1 MSVNDLIGHKE
12 YLNNLEYLYKENK
25 LPNKILLSGH
35 KGIGKALL
43 VKNFLYKVF
52 DDNNSHVLI
61 NNNSHPNIL
70 NIKKKDDKKIIEID
84 QIREIIK
91 FTNQSSFN
99 NKSKF
104 IIIDDVEYLNTSSSN
119 ALLKSLEEPNINV
132 NFFLVYNSNLQI
144 LDTIKSRCIEIKIN
158 LNQED
163 TKLIVNKYFED
174 EVYENINNSL
184 SNFYSTPRFLI
195 LLINYLKEN
204 DLSLVDTN
212 INFLIKNI
220 IVNKHYNKNTFVK
233 DNLNYII
240 ELFFYNHISI
250 TKEISYKVKEYYYTK
265 LFNIRKFNLDYETF
279 FLEFDDNLLN
289 G

>member
-1 MSVNDLIGHKE
+1 MSVNDLIGHKD

-84 QIREIIK
+84 QIRKIIK

-104 IIIDDVEYLNTSSSN
+104 IIIDDVEYLNKNSSN
-119 ALLKSLEEPNINV
+119 ALLKSLEDPNFNV
-132 NFFLVYNSNLQI
+132 NFFLVHNSNLKI

-163 TKLIVNKYFED
+163 TKLIVNKYFD
-174 EVYENINNSL
+174 NEVYENINNSL
-184 SNFYSTPRFLI
+184 SNFYSTPNFLI
-195 LLINYLKEN
+195 LLVNYLKEN
-204 DLSLVDTN
+204 NLPLDDTN
-212 INFLIKNI
+212 INVLIKNI
-220 IVNKHYNKNTFVK
+220 IANKHYNKNTFVK

-240 ELFFYNHISI
+240 ELFFYNHINI
-250 TKEISYKVKEYYYTK
+250 TKEISYKVKEYYYTR
-265 LFNIRKFNLDYETF
+265 LRNIRKFNLDYETF
-279 FLEFDDNLLN
+279 FLEFEDNLLN

>member
-1 MSVNDLIGHKE
+1 MSVNNLIGHKV
-12 YLNNLEYLYKENK
+12 YLNNLEHLYKENK
-25 LPNKILLSGH
+25 LPNKILLSGN

-52 DDNNSHVLI
+52 DDINSHVLI

-84 QIREIIK
+84 QIRDIIK

-104 IIIDDVEYLNTSSSN
+104 IIIDDVEYLNKSSSN
-119 ALLKSLEEPNINV
+119 ALLKSLEEPNSSV
-132 NFFLVYNSNLQI
+132 NFFLVYNSNWKI

-163 TKLIVNKYFED
+163 TKLIVNKYFDD
-174 EVYENINNSL
+174 EVYENINDSL
-184 SNFYSTPRFLI
+184 SNFYSTPNFLI
-195 LLINYLKEN
+195 LLVNYLKEN

-212 INFLIKNI
+212 INVLIRNI
-220 IVNKHYNKNTFVK
+220 IVNKHYNKNIFVK
-233 DNLNYII
+233 DYLNYII
-240 ELFFYNHISI
+240 ELFFYNHINI

-265 LFNIRKFNLDYETF
+265 LLNIRKFNLDYETF
-279 FLEFDDNLLN
+279 FLEFEDNLLN

>member
-1 MSVNDLIGHKE
+1 MSVNNLIGHKV
-12 YLNNLEYLYKENK
+12 YLNNLEHLYKENK
-25 LPNKILLSGH
+25 LPNKILLSGN

-52 DDNNSHVLI
+52 DDINSHVLI

-84 QIREIIK
+84 QIRDIIK

-99 NKSKF
+99 NKSKY
-104 IIIDDVEYLNTSSSN
+104 IIIDDVEYLNQSSSN
-119 ALLKSLEEPNINV
+119 ALLKSLEEPNFNV
-132 NFFLVYNSNLQI
+132 NFFLVYNSNLKI

-158 LNQED
+158 LNRED
-163 TKLIVNKYFED
+163 TKLIVNKYFHD

-184 SNFYSTPRFLI
+184 SNFYSTPNFLI
-195 LLINYLKEN
+195 LLVNYLKEN

-212 INFLIKNI
+212 INVLIKNI
-220 IVNKHYNKNTFVK
+220 IVNKHYNKNIFVK
-233 DNLNYII
+233 ENLNYII
-240 ELFFYNHISI
+240 ELFFYNHINI
-250 TKEISYKVKEYYYTK
+250 TKKISYKVKEYYYTK

-279 FLEFDDNLLN
+279 FLEFEDNLLN

>member
-1 MSVNDLIGHKE
+1 MSVNNLIGHKV
-12 YLNNLEYLYKENK
+12 YLNNLEHLYKENK
-25 LPNKILLSGH
+25 LPNKILLSGN

-52 DDNNSHVLI
+52 DDMNSHVLI

-84 QIREIIK
+84 QIRDIIK

-104 IIIDDVEYLNTSSSN
+104 IIIDDVEYLNQSSSN
-119 ALLKSLEEPNINV
+119 ALLKSLEEPNFNV
-132 NFFLVYNSNLQI
+132 NFFLVYNSNLKI

-163 TKLIVNKYFED
+163 TKLIVNKYFDD

-184 SNFYSTPRFLI
+184 SNFYSTPNFLI
-195 LLINYLKEN
+195 LLVNYLKEN

-212 INFLIKNI
+212 INVFIRNI
-220 IVNKHYNKNTFVK
+220 IVNKHYNKNIFVK

-240 ELFFYNHISI
+240 ELFFYNHINI
-250 TKEISYKVKEYYYTK
+250 TKKISYKVKEYYYTK
-265 LFNIRKFNLDYETF
+265 LRNIRKFNLDYETF
-279 FLEFDDNLLN
+279 FLEFQDNLLN

>member
-1 MSVNDLIGHKE
+1 MSVNNLIGHKV

-25 LPNKILLSGH
+25 LPNKILLSGY

-104 IIIDDVEYLNTSSSN
+104 IIIDDVEYLNQSSSN
-119 ALLKSLEEPNINV
+119 ALLKSLEEPNFNV
-132 NFFLVYNSNLQI
+132 NFFLVYNSNLKI

-163 TKLIVNKYFED
+163 TKLIVNKYFDD

-184 SNFYSTPRFLI
+184 SNFYSTPNFLI
-195 LLINYLKEN
+195 LLVNYLKEN
-204 DLSLVDTN
+204 DLSLDDTN
-212 INFLIKNI
+212 INVLIRNI
-220 IVNKHYNKNTFVK
+220 IVNKHYNKNIFVK

-240 ELFFYNHISI
+240 ELFFYNHINI

-265 LFNIRKFNLDYETF
+265 LLNIRKFNLDYETF
-279 FLEFDDNLLN
+279 FLEFEDNLLN

>member
-1 MSVNDLIGHKE
+1 MSVNNLIGHKV
-12 YLNNLEYLYKENK
+12 YLNNLEHLYKENK
-25 LPNKILLSGH
+25 LPNKILLSGN

-52 DDNNSHVLI
+52 DDINSHVLI

-84 QIREIIK
+84 QIRDIIK
-91 FTNQSSFN
+91 FTNQSTFN

-104 IIIDDVEYLNTSSSN
+104 IIIDDVEYLNKSSSN
-119 ALLKSLEEPNINV
+119 AILKSLEEPNFNV
-132 NFFLVYNSNLQI
+132 NFFLVYNSNLKI

-163 TKLIVNKYFED
+163 TKLILNKYFDD
-174 EVYENINNSL
+174 EVYENINKSL
-184 SNFYSTPRFLI
+184 SNFYSTPNFLI
-195 LLINYLKEN
+195 LLVNYLKEN
-204 DLSLVDTN
+204 NLSLVDTN
-212 INFLIKNI
+212 INVLIRNI
-220 IVNKHYNKNTFVK
+220 IVNKHYNNNIFVK

-240 ELFFYNHISI
+240 ELFFYNHINI
-250 TKEISYKVKEYYYTK
+250 TKEISYKVKQYYYTK
-265 LFNIRKFNLDYETF
+265 LLNIRKFNLDYETF
-279 FLEFDDNLLN
+279 FLEFEDNLLN

>member
-12 YLNNLEYLYKENK
+12 YLNNLEYLYKKNK
-25 LPNKILLSGH
+25 LPNKILLSGN

-52 DDNNSHVLI
+52 DDINSHVLI

-70 NIKKKDDKKIIEID
+70 NIKKKNDKKIIEID
-84 QIREIIK
+84 QIRDIIK

-104 IIIDDVEYLNTSSSN
+104 IIIDDVEYLNQSSSN
-119 ALLKSLEEPNINV
+119 ALLKSLEEPNFNV
-132 NFFLVYNSNLQI
+132 NFFLVYNSNLKI
-144 LDTIKSRCIEIKIN
+144 LDTIKSRCVNIKIN

-163 TKLIVNKYFED
+163 TKLIVNKYFDD

-184 SNFYSTPRFLI
+184 SNFYSTPNFLI
-195 LLINYLKEN
+195 LLVNYLKEN

-212 INFLIKNI
+212 INVLIRNI
-220 IVNKHYNKNTFVK
+220 IVNKHYNKNIFVK

-240 ELFFYNHISI
+240 ELFFYNHINI

-265 LFNIRKFNLDYETF
+265 LLNIRKFNLDYETF
-279 FLEFDDNLLN
+279 FLEFEDNLLN

>member
-104 IIIDDVEYLNTSSSN
+104 IIIDDVEYLSTSSSN

-158 LNQED
+158 LNQEY

-174 EVYENINNSL
+174 NLYDNINNSL
-184 SNFYSTPRFLI
+184 SNFYSTPKFLI
-195 LLINYLKEN
+195 LLVNYLKEN

-220 IVNKHYNKNTFVK
+220 IVNKHYNKNSFVR

-240 ELFFYNHISI
+240 ELFFYNHINI
-250 TKEISYKVKEYYYTK
+250 TKKISYKVKEYYYNK

-279 FLEFDDNLLN
+279 FLEFEDNLLN